1 MSHMHQDKE
10 KGILAAS
17 HNQQE
22 SPIPMT
28 TITELSQTLQTLLSS
43 KADEVAKKQD
53 LSDGNGK

>member
-1 MSHMHQDKE
+1 MHQDKE
-10 KGILAAS
+10 KGNLVAS
-17 HNQQE
+17 NRKQE